1 MEQELTL
8 QLIDGIIIYHY
19 EQLIK
24 GIDFEINKE
33 LLKHA
38 LINKIQL
45 LKHIGGED
53 DVISELM
60 YFVEVLDSFGLES
73 SFS

>member
-1 MEQELTL
+1 MVSL
-8 QLIDGIIIYHY
+8 YHY

-33 LLKHA
+33 LLKYA

-45 LKHIGGED
+45 LKHIGGEY
-53 DVISELM
+53 DVISELT

>member
-8 QLIDGIIIYHY
+8 QSIDGIIIYHY
-19 EQLIK
+19 VQLIK
-24 GIDFEINKE
+24 GIDFEINIE

-38 LINKIQL
+38 LINKTQL

-53 DVISELM
+53 DEISKQM